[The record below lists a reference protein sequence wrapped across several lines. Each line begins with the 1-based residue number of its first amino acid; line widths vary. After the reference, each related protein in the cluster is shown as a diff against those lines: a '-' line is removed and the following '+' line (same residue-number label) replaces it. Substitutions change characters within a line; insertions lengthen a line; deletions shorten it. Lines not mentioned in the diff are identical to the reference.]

1 MAAPAWNVIVQSN
14 HQIRRLVLCVD
25 LAASTR
31 ICPAQVGCL
40 VDPGGSRKIPSDRLD
55 DQARQA
61 VQHTR
66 SATMGD
72 VEHFALLVL
81 VVAVAITA
89 AVLSNRISERI
100 RIPAPAIFLLAA
112 ALASD
117 LVPALGQLSV
127 TTVQRMVSV
136 ALVVI
141 LFDGGM
147 HMGWQRFRSAAGPVV
162 WVGVAGTF
170 VTAAALATLAHALFG
185 LDWWAALLLG
195 TALAPT
201 DPAVVFSVLGRREVA
216 GRSGTILEGES
227 GANDPVGI
235 ALMASL
241 LAAGPAAGLDAVGSI
256 AGEFLL
262 QLAVGAAVGVVGGT
276 LLVRFMRRVPLPSEG
291 LYPLRVLACALV
303 IYGAA
308 TIANGSGFLAVFIA
322 GILAGDARAPY
333 KGEIERFHAALAS
346 LAEIV
351 AFLVLG
357 LTVGLHTLPDSGAL
371 GIGLALAVLLT
382 IVVRPLLVG
391 LLLLPVRL
399 AWGERLFV
407 LWAGLKGAVPI
418 LLGTFLLTAGVP
430 DAPRLYAIIVVVVA
444 FSVVVQG
451 GLVPA
456 VAAMLGVPMRTVD
469 PEPWSLGV
477 RFRHEPRGLRRHV
490 VAAGSPADGRRIGD
504 LDVGED
510 VWISFVIRN
519 DQLVPVRGS
528 TILRAGDELLA
539 LTDPER
545 GPDLTPI
552 FTARPGTSD
561 PDSTPA

>member
-1 MAAPAWNVIVQSN
+1 M
-14 HQIRRLVLCVD
+14 R
-25 LAASTR
+25 
-31 ICPAQVGCL
+31 
-40 VDPGGSRKIPSDRLD
+40 
-55 DQARQA
+55 
-61 VQHTR
+61 
-66 SATMGD
+66 D

-81 VVAVAITA
+81 VVGAAIIA
-89 AVLSNRISERI
+89 AVLLNRISERI
-100 RIPAPAIFLLAA
+100 RVPAPAIFLVGA

-117 LVPALGQLSV
+117 VVPALGEPSV
-127 TTVQRMVSV
+127 TTVQRVVSV

-147 HMGWQRFRSAAGPVV
+147 HIGWQRFRGAAGPVV

-170 VTAAALATLAHALFG
+170 VTAAALAALAHVLFG
-185 LDWWAALLLG
+185 LDWRSALLLG

-201 DPAVVFSVLGRREVA
+201 DPAVVFSVLGRREIA

-241 LAAGPAAGLDAVGSI
+241 LAAGPAAGLDAAGPI
-256 AGEFLL
+256 AGEFLV
-262 QLAVGAAVGVVGGT
+262 QLAVGAVVGMAGGW
-276 LLVRFMRRVPLPSEG
+276 LLVVSMRRLPLPSEG
-291 LYPLRVLACALV
+291 LYPLRVLAGALV

-308 TIANGSGFLAVFIA
+308 TVAHGSGFLAVFVA

-371 GIGLALAVLLT
+371 GVGLILAVLLT
-382 IVVRPLLVG
+382 VVVRPLLVG

-418 LLGTFLLTAGVP
+418 LLGSFLLTAGVP
-430 DAPRLYAIIVVVVA
+430 DAPRLYAIVVVVVA

-451 GLVPA
+451 SLVPT
-456 VAAMLGVPMRTVD
+456 VAARLGVPMRTVE

-477 RFRHEPRGLRRHV
+477 RFRQEPRGLRRHV
-490 VAAGSPADGRRIGD
+490 VAPGSPADGCRIGD
-504 LDVGED
+504 LKVGED
-510 VWISFVIRN
+510 LWISFVIRD
-519 DQLVPVRGS
+519 DQPVPVRGS
-528 TILRAGDELLA
+528 TVLRAGDEILA

-545 GPDLTPI
+545 GPDLAPI
-552 FTARPGTSD
+552 FTARSD
-561 PDSTPA
+561 RGDTDPSARPS

>member
-1 MAAPAWNVIVQSN
+1 MS
-14 HQIRRLVLCVD
+14 
-25 LAASTR
+25 
-31 ICPAQVGCL
+31 
-40 VDPGGSRKIPSDRLD
+40 
-55 DQARQA
+55 
-61 VQHTR
+61 
-66 SATMGD
+66 D

-81 VVAVAITA
+81 VVGVAITG

-100 RIPAPAIFLLAA
+100 RIPAPAIFLVAA
-112 ALASD
+112 AVASD
-117 LVPALGQLSV
+117 IVPALGELSV
-127 TTVQRMVSV
+127 TTVQRVVSL

-147 HMGWQRFRSAAGPVV
+147 HIGWRRFRTAAGPVV

-170 VTAAALATLAHALFG
+170 VTAAALATLAHTLFD
-185 LDWWAALLLG
+185 LDWRSALLVG

-241 LAAGPAAGLDAVGSI
+241 LTAGPAAGLDAAGSI
-256 AGEFLL
+256 AAEFLL
-262 QLAVGAAVGVVGGT
+262 QLAVGAAVGVMGGA
-276 LLVRFMRRVPLPSEG
+276 LLVELMRRLPLPSEG
-291 LYPLRVLACALV
+291 LYPLRVLAGVLV

-308 TIANGSGFLAVFIA
+308 TVAHGSGFLAVFIA
-322 GILAGDARAPY
+322 GILVGDARAPY

-351 AFLVLG
+351 AFLILG

-371 GIGLALAVLLT
+371 GIGLILAGLLT
-382 IVVRPLLVG
+382 LVVRPLLVG

-418 LLGTFLLTAGVP
+418 LLGSFLLTADVP
-430 DAPRLYAIIVVVVA
+430 DATRLYAIIVVVVV
-444 FSVVVQG
+444 FSVIVQG
-451 GLVPA
+451 GLVPV
-456 VAAMLGVPMRTVD
+456 VAARLGVPMRTVE

-477 RFRHEPRGLRRHV
+477 RFHHEPRGLRRHV
-490 VAAGSPADGRRIGD
+490 VAAGSPADGCRIGD
-504 LDVGED
+504 LEVGED
-510 VWISFVIRN
+510 VWISFVIRD

-528 TILRAGDELLA
+528 TTLLAGDELLA
-539 LTDPER
+539 LTDPEH
-545 GPDLTPI
+545 GTDLTPI
-552 FTARPGTSD
+552 FAARPDTDD
-561 PDSTPA
+561 PNAVSA

>member
-1 MAAPAWNVIVQSN
+1 MS
-14 HQIRRLVLCVD
+14 
-25 LAASTR
+25 
-31 ICPAQVGCL
+31 
-40 VDPGGSRKIPSDRLD
+40 
-55 DQARQA
+55 
-61 VQHTR
+61 
-66 SATMGD
+66 D
-72 VEHFALLVL
+72 VEHFALVVL
-81 VVAVAITA
+81 AVAAAVTA
-89 AVLSNRISERI
+89 AVLSNQISERI

-117 LVPALGQLSV
+117 VVPALGQVSV
-127 TTVQRMVSV
+127 TTVQRVVTV
-136 ALVVI
+136 ALAII

-147 HMGWQRFRSAAGPVV
+147 HIGWQRFRAAAGPVV

-170 VTAAALATLAHALFG
+170 VTTAALAAVAHALFG
-185 LDWWAALLLG
+185 LDWWTALLLG

-241 LAAGPAAGLDAVGSI
+241 LSAGPTAGLEAAGGI

-262 QLAVGAAVGVVGGT
+262 QLAVGAVVGVAGGT
-276 LLVRFMRRVPLPSEG
+276 LLVAFMRRVPLPSEG
-291 LYPLRVLACALV
+291 LYPLRVLASALV

-308 TIANGSGFLAVFIA
+308 TVAHGSGFLAVFVA

-333 KGEIERFHAALAS
+333 KGEIERFHSALAS

-351 AFLVLG
+351 AFIVLG
-357 LTVGLHTLPDSGAL
+357 LTVGLHTLPDGHAWV
-371 GIGLALAVLLT
+371 IGLTLAVLLT
-382 IVVRPLLVG
+382 FVVRPLLVG

-418 LLGTFLLTAGVP
+418 LLGTFLLTANVP
-430 DAPRLYAIIVVVVA
+430 DASRLYAIIVVVVA
-444 FSVVVQG
+444 FSVIVQG

-456 VAAMLGVPMRTVD
+456 VAARLGVPMRPVE
-469 PEPWSLGV
+469 PEPWTLGV

-490 VAAGSPADGRRIGD
+490 VAAGSPADGCTIGD
-504 LDVGED
+504 LALGED
-510 VWISFVIRN
+510 VWISLVIRHG
-519 DQLVPVRGS
+519 QLIPVQGS
-528 TILRAGDELLA
+528 TTLRAGDEIIA

-545 GPDLTPI
+545 APDLAPV
-552 FTARPGTSD
+552 FTAAGPGTRDTD
-561 PDSTPA
+561 PTPS